1 MKAKNRTLKTILTI
15 LVIILI
21 SLISFMG
28 IFVKDKNRMKNI
40 LPDYEL
46 GMDFKGGRVFNIKP
60 DETVNTKYYDSE
72 GKEVESSSI
81 DESKKDEYTKEE
93 TPVNSKDSLNDENYE
108 KVKKIVEE
116 RLNLLS
122 VKEYEIRKSSSNGE
136 IYVTIPE
143 DSNTD
148 TIVSEMTPRGEFKI
162 IDSEDK
168 RVLLT
173 NNDIKDVKVGYG
185 NTTSGTSVFINIQF
199 NKEGTKILNEI
210 SKEYVATKDD
220 EGNETKKQIELV
232 LDDETQLTTYFD
244 EEVKDGLLQLSMGSA
259 NSTSSEDLQKYL
271 TQASN
276 FAVLLKTDVMPLT
289 YKLDTNLYVQ
299 SEITNDILQKL
310 LIIFLIV
317 AAVIAI
323 FTIIKYKKQ
332 GLLAIIN
339 LIGFVATLLITIRYA
354 NVVVTFTGI
363 LAVLL
368 SIIMNYIY
376 ILNIIKAD
384 KEGKKEHK
392 KISYQFLLIYMPCLI
407 ISVVFSFFKNVQVA
421 CFGMLMFWALL
432 VMVVYSFLI
441 TKALMSNSEDNK

>member
-1 MKAKNRTLKTILTI
+1 MEKGITLVALMVTIVIMIILSGIVIGGTIGNNGIFSKAKYAVNKYDEHSTNVDKELNETAEQMEENADEEVLEKAIVNVKCPSNRTINGKRASANNPIVPEGYTPIDAGEAKWGDGSSKPAQSSVDHG
-15 LVIILI
+15 LVI
-21 SLISFMG
+21 
-28 IFVKDKNRMKNI
+28 
-40 LPDYEL
+40 
-46 GMDFKGGRVFNIKP
+46 
-60 DETVNTKYYDSE
+60 
-72 GKEVESSSI
+72 
-81 DESKKDEYTKEE
+81 
-93 TPVNSKDSLNDENYE
+93 
-108 KVKKIVEE
+108 
-116 RLNLLS
+116 
-122 VKEYEIRKSSSNGE
+122 
-136 IYVTIPE
+136 
-143 DSNTD
+143 
-148 TIVSEMTPRGEFKI
+148 
-162 IDSEDK
+162 
-168 RVLLT
+168 
-173 NNDIKDVKVGYG
+173 
-185 NTTSGTSVFINIQF
+185 
-199 NKEGTKILNEI
+199 
-210 SKEYVATKDD
+210 KDD

-407 ISVVFSFFKNVQVA
+407 ISVVFSFIKNVQVA
-421 CFGMLMFWALL
+421 SFGMIMFWAIL

>member
-1 MKAKNRTLKTILTI
+1 
-15 LVIILI
+15 
-21 SLISFMG
+21 
-28 IFVKDKNRMKNI
+28 MKNI

-363 LAVLL
+363 LAV
-368 SIIMNYIY
+368 
-376 ILNIIKAD
+376 
-384 KEGKKEHK
+384 
-392 KISYQFLLIYMPCLI
+392 
-407 ISVVFSFFKNVQVA
+407 
-421 CFGMLMFWALL
+421 
-432 VMVVYSFLI
+432 
-441 TKALMSNSEDNK
+441 